1 MECLNFQKFSL
12 KSAISLFVSRDF
24 HLPCQSQTPT
34 RDLKI
39 LYIFKPL
46 NLFHFLRMWN
56 FDEPAR
62 REGTNCIKY
71 DRRKET
77 FGTNEVIPMW
87 VADMDF
93 NTPDFIVES
102 LQKRLNHE
110 IYGYSFRPAE
120 YFYSMIDWIKIRHNW
135 AIEKEWICFSP
146 GIVPALNFCT
156 LAFTRAGDS
165 IIVQPPVYFPFF
177 SAVESHGR
185 NLIHN
190 RLIESEGKWIMDYNS
205 LIAGINSK
213 TKMIII
219 SNPHN
224 PVGRVWS
231 PEELINLAE
240 ICLKNNILII
250 SDEIH
255 CDLVLP
261 GFNHTPMASLS
272 EEIAANTITLIAPSK
287 TFNLAGLST
296 SSVVI
301 SNPALRKSFNRTV
314 DNLHVGNG
322 NIFGT
327 TASIAAYT
335 YGHKWLNGLLD
346 YIDHNIEFVKNYC
359 RKMIPE
365 IIPVQPEATY
375 MIWLDCR
382 KFGMTGK
389 DLQNFFVTKAGVGMN
404 EGSTFGSGGEGFMR
418 MNLGTTHQTVMKAME
433 QIEKAVAA
441 IR

>member
-1 MECLNFQKFSL
+1 
-12 KSAISLFVSRDF
+12 
-24 HLPCQSQTPT
+24 
-34 RDLKI
+34 
-39 LYIFKPL
+39 
-46 NLFHFLRMWN
+46 MWN
-56 FDEPAR
+56 FDEPAP

-71 DRRKET
+71 DRREET
-77 FGTNEVIPMW
+77 FGVKDVLPMW

-93 NTPDFIVES
+93 NTPDFIVEAIR
-102 LQKRLNHE
+102 KRLDHE

-120 YFYSMIDWIKIRHNW
+120 FFLSVIEWIKCRHNW
-135 AIEKEWICFSP
+135 AIEKEWISFCP

-156 LAFTRAGDS
+156 LAFTQAGDK

-177 SAVESHGR
+177 SAAESHGR
-185 NLIHN
+185 KLIHN
-190 RLIESEGKWIMDYNS
+190 ILIESEGKWAMDYNS
-205 LIAGINSK
+205 LIAGIDDK

-224 PVGRVWS
+224 PVGRVWT
-231 PEELINLAE
+231 PEELNNLAD

-261 GFNHTPMASLS
+261 GFTHTPIASLS
-272 EEIAANTITLIAPSK
+272 EKTADNTITLIAPSK

-296 SSVVI
+296 SSVI
-301 SNPALRKSFNRTV
+301 IPNPVLRKSFNRIV
-314 DNLHVGNG
+314 ENLHVGNG

-327 TASIAAYT
+327 AASIAAYT
-335 YGHKWLNGLLD
+335 HGHKWLDALLD
-346 YIDHNIEFVKNYC
+346 YIDHNIEFVKDYC

-365 IIPVQPEATY
+365 IIPVHPEATY

-382 KFGMTGK
+382 KFDMTGK
-389 DLQNFFVTKAGVGMN
+389 ELQDFFVKKAGVGMN
-404 EGSTFGSGGEGFMR
+404 EGSTFGLGGEGFMR

-433 QIEKAVAA
+433 QIEKAVAS